1 MKTLEYLTPLTLARI
16 CADIWEQ
23 EPEDTEVLRFAQAV
37 LFQLAAIVGKEQAL
51 EMIEKA
57 T

>member
-1 MKTLEYLTPLTLARI
+1 MEILEHLTPETLARI

-23 EPEDTEVLRFAQAV
+23 EPTDTEILNFAQAA
-37 LFQLAAIVGKEQAL
+37 LFQLGAIVGKEQAL